1 MTIQELRSAYEAAP
15 FRPFTMHLADG
26 RNIPVQ
32 HREFMMT
39 VPDGRTIVIAQP
51 DGTLNI
57 IDLLLVTDLELKP
70 LVNGSRK
77 PRRRKP
83 A

>member
-1 MTIQELRSAYEAAP
+1 
-15 FRPFTMHLADG
+15 
-26 RNIPVQ
+26 
-32 HREFMMT
+32 MMT
-39 VPDGRTIVIAQP
+39 VPDGRTIVVAQP

-57 IDLLLVTDLELKP
+57 IDLLLVTDLEMKP
-70 LVNGSRK
+70 LANGSHK